1 MLFATLVLLTTM
13 SAIAG
18 ALGAPL
24 VPEIA
29 AEYGVTLAQAQWSLT
44 TTMLVAAASTPVL
57 GRLSA
62 SRHRNAVVIAGLGA
76 VTIGGLLC
84 AFPLGFGAFLTG
96 RGLQGFGYGL
106 TPVAISIARANLPEA
121 KRASAIS
128 LLSVTTVAG
137 AGLGFPLAS
146 MGAEAWGLHRAF
158 LVAAL
163 LCLATLVLSVV
174 VLPTNPQGPSAPV
187 DWIGTLLL
195 SGGTTAALVGLA
207 ELKGL
212 TPLLVIAAFV
222 LAGLCVLGWLWW
234 VRRTTNPIVDLAL
247 ALRPVPLLAHVTS
260 FLVGI
265 GVYLLLPL
273 ITVVVQA
280 DGWGLGHGPAV
291 AGWMIVPYSLMS
303 VAASRWGLR
312 LSLVLDRF
320 LLLPLGCLT
329 YLVAF
334 VSITAFHDTLWQLA
348 IGMLA
353 AGTGSGLALAAI
365 PGLLVTSVPTKEIGS
380 SLAFNMV
387 VRYLG
392 FSIGS
397 TLGLS
402 ALTFHGTPDARAFT
416 NAMVVVCLVGVL
428 MVAVTWFY
436 AVRAIASRP

>member
-1 MLFATLVLLTTM
+1 MLFATLALLTTM

-29 AEYGVTLAQAQWSLT
+29 EEYGVTLSQAQWSLT

-62 SRHRNAVVIAGLGA
+62 SRHRNTVVVAGLGA

-84 AFPLGFGAFLTG
+84 SFPLGFGAFLTG

-128 LLSVTTVAG
+128 LLSITTVAG

-146 MGAEAWGLHRAF
+146 MGTEAWGLHRAF
-158 LVAAL
+158 LIATV

-174 VLPTNPQGPSAPV
+174 VLPANPAGTSVPV
-187 DWIGTLLL
+187 DWFGTLLL

-207 ELKGL
+207 ELTKAD
-212 TPLLVIAAFV
+212 PLLVTAAFV
-222 LAGLCVLGWLWW
+222 AAAVCALAWIWW
-234 VRRTTNPIVDLAL
+234 VRRATDPIVDLVL

-260 FLVGI
+260 FLVGV

-273 ITVVVQA
+273 VTVLVQA
-280 DGWGLGHGPAV
+280 DDWGLGHGPAV
-291 AGWMIVPYSLMS
+291 AGWMVVPYSLVS

-312 LSLVLDRF
+312 LSRVMSRF

-329 YLVAF
+329 YLIAF
-334 VSITAFHDTLWQLA
+334 VSISFLHATLWQLV

-353 AGTGSGLALAAI
+353 AGMGSGLALAAI
-365 PGLLVTSVPTKEIGS
+365 PGLLVTSVPTQEVGS

-392 FSIGS
+392 FSLGS
-397 TLGLS
+397 TLGLFV
-402 ALTFHGTPDARAFT
+402 LTFHGVPDAQAFT
-416 NAMVVVCLVGVL
+416 NTMWVVCLVGVL
-428 MVAVTWFY
+428 MVAATWFY
-436 AVRAIASRP
+436 AVRAMRATT